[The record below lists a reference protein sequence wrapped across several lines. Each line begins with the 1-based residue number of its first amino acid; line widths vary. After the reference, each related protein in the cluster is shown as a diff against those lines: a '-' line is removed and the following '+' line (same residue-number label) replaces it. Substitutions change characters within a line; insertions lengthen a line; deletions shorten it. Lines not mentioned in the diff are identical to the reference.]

1 MEKKDNPIRTH
12 FRNQIGKEVAQ
23 IPPGFGAWLQPKM
36 ITVEDDSLTIEVTIT
51 EQMCN
56 PLGTLHGGIH
66 AAILDEVIG
75 LTVAAMG
82 NDSHFV
88 SLNQTTD
95 FLRSAK
101 ADEAITATSKVIKV
115 GRKAIHLIAQ
125 LTNTEGKELSRATQN
140 MVSIGVP
147 LVL

>member
-1 MEKKDNPIRTH
+1 MTDNPIRAH
-12 FRNQIGKEVAQ
+12 FISQIGKEVAETPQ
-23 IPPGFGAWLQPKM
+23 GFSFWLKRKM
-36 ITVEDDSLTIEVTIT
+36 IAVEEDSLTIEVTVT
-51 EQMCN
+51 DEMCN
-56 PLGTLHGGIH
+56 PVGTLHGGIH

-75 LTVAAMG
+75 MTVAAMG

-101 ADEAITATSKVIKV
+101 AGDAVTATSKVVKV

-125 LTNTEGKELSRATQN
+125 LTNKEGKELSRATQN
-140 MVSIGVP
+140 MVSVGVP
-147 LVL
+147 LSM